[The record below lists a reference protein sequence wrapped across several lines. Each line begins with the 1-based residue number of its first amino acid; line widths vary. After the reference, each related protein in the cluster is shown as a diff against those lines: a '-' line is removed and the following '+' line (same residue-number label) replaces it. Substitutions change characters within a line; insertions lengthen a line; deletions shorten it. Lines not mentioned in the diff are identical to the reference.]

1 MLKFCDSANKVK
13 SFAQDNPEEVVRE
26 LEKEGVEAYRGA
38 TQLSTVFRTKP
49 REETKK
55 PTIPTGPKTPDMA
68 YSTFPRTEVAAAVGT
83 PSSASSSSLSS
94 AEYFCSA
101 PVSSRSKRTSN
112 SLSKEKEDILF
123 PHNAKYLI
131 DHVLYL
137 PVHKNV
143 PFWYL
148 EHICIAVEKVMKNRK
163 GVKIE
168 DAKNV
173 LFRSKL

>member
-1 MLKFCDSANKVK
+1 MINSANKIQ
-13 SFAQDNPEEVVRE
+13 SFVQDNPEEVVRE

-49 REETKK
+49 REETNK
-55 PTIPTGPKTPDMA
+55 PSTIPTGPKTPGMA
-68 YSTFPRTEVAAAVGT
+68 YSTFPQTEVAAAVGA
-83 PSSASSSSLSS
+83 PSSACSSSLSF
-94 AEYFCSA
+94 AEYLCSA
-101 PVSSRSKRTSN
+101 PVPSGSKGTSN
-112 SLSKEKEDILF
+112 SLSEEKEDILF

-148 EHICIAVEKVMKNRK
+148 EHICTAVEKVMKNRK
-163 GVKIE
+163 GVKMK

-173 LFRSKL
+173 LFKSKL

>member
-1 MLKFCDSANKVK
+1 MINSANKIQ
-13 SFAQDNPEEVVRE
+13 SFVQDNPEEVVRE

-49 REETKK
+49 REETNK
-55 PTIPTGPKTPDMA
+55 PSTGPKTPGMA
-68 YSTFPRTEVAAAVGT
+68 YSTFPQTEVAAAVGA
-83 PSSASSSSLSS
+83 PSSACSSSLSF
-94 AEYFCSA
+94 AEYL
-101 PVSSRSKRTSN
+101 PVPSGSKGTSN
-112 SLSKEKEDILF
+112 SLSEEKEDILF

-148 EHICIAVEKVMKNRK
+148 EHICTAVEKVMKNRK
-163 GVKIE
+163 GVKMK

-173 LFRSKL
+173 LFKSKL